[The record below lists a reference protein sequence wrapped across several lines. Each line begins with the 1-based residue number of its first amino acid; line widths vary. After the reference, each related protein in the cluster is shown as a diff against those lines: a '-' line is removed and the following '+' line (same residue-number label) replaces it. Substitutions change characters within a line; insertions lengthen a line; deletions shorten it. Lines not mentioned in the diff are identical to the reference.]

1 MSASRELPQLARP
14 RGREWSLRQQ
24 LFALFFV
31 FSLGPLV
38 VTNTW
43 GYLQS
48 RHYGTEGELHAAH
61 NIASLEA
68 AGVLHSVGEH
78 HHWIA
83 SIVADNNSLFS
94 LLRALNRPEGE
105 ARTAVALALR
115 QHLAEKAHEDAVVR
129 ELSIIAP
136 DGRLLGSSLGLP
148 SIPADLSESACFRR
162 GRQVAAIDG
171 VDFQGREPVLLVSAP
186 IRDEAGDFL
195 GVLCGQVR
203 FQMHLD
209 VARLE
214 TGRSMQTAV
223 FLLDYSG
230 RVIDEAHGEG
240 PSPPP
245 LLGRLLVR
253 DAPKTFG
260 AEPWQGRYRTTSEE
274 VLGAFAPIPE
284 LGWGV
289 LVEKPLAA
297 AMADFDLLKW
307 QAVAFGGLLAF
318 LVVAAILVVARRISQ
333 PMLALSEAASRA
345 TQGEF
350 DVTIPP
356 GGTVEVSNLARAFNT
371 LGLAVKESHSLLEER
386 IAARTRELQ
395 RSQEFSEKLLDSID
409 EPVVVVDRALTFVA
423 ANAAARRRYGA
434 DLVGRRYHEDLALQ
448 AEASIA
454 SCPVCVT
461 LETGRP
467 AADERTE
474 RIGQAEDVVSRQAFP
489 VLAEDGKVDAVIE
502 LRRVITDER
511 RLQAQMVHHEKMAAF
526 GLLAAGVA
534 HEVGNPLAAIQSQI
548 RMAEEAP
555 KPGRTEETLTVV
567 SREVERISRLLR
579 ELVSFARNQDEE
591 VALVAMDKVIDDV
604 VRLVCYDPRA
614 RKVAVEVEH
623 DPAAVVRAKEDHLVQ
638 VLLNLALNS
647 LDAMPG
653 GGTLRFEIAS
663 ADSAVVVRVRDTG
676 GGIPAGVRGH
686 IFEPFFTTKAR
697 GQGTGLGLFVTQG
710 LVRGMQ
716 GFLEVEN
723 SDKAGTAFR
732 LQFPAATWRSRAA
745 HV

>member
-78 HHWIA
+78 HQWMA
-83 SIVADNNSLFS
+83 SIVAGNNSLFS
-94 LLRALNRPEGE
+94 LLRALNRPAGE

-129 ELSIIAP
+129 ELSIIGP
-136 DGRLLGSSLGLP
+136 NGQLLGSSLGLP
-148 SIPADLSESACFRR
+148 SAHENLSESTCFRR

-240 PSPPP
+240 PPPL

-253 DAPKTFG
+253 DTGKAFG
-260 AEPWQGRYRTTSEE
+260 AEPWQGRYRTTGEE

-289 LVEKPLAA
+289 LVEKPVAA

-350 DVTIPP
+350 DVTVPP

-371 LGLAVKESHSLLEER
+371 LGFAIKESHSLLEER

-409 EPVVVVDRALTFVA
+409 QPVVVVDRALSFVA
-423 ANAAARRRYGA
+423 ANAAALRRYGA
-434 DLVGRRYHEDLALQ
+434 DLVGRRYHEDLAPP
-448 AEASIA
+448 AEASLVG
-454 SCPVCVT
+454 CPVCVT

-489 VLAEDGKVDAVIE
+489 VLAEDGTVDAVIE
-502 LRRVITDER
+502 LRRVVTDER

-548 RMAEEAP
+548 RLAEEAP
-555 KPGRTEETLTVV
+555 KPGRTEETLAVV

-638 VLLNLALNS
+638 VLLNLALNA

-663 ADSAVVVRVRDTG
+663 ADGAVTVRVRDTG
-676 GGIPAGVRGH
+676 GGISPGVRGR

-716 GFLEVEN
+716 GLLEVEN
-723 SDKAGTAFR
+723 TDKAGTAFR
-732 LQFPAATWRSRAA
+732 LRFPAATWRARAA

>member
-14 RGREWSLRQQ
+14 WGREWSLRQQ
-24 LFALFFV
+24 LFALFFI

-68 AGVLHSVGEH
+68 AGVLHSVAEH

-83 SIVADNNSLFS
+83 SIVAGNNSLFS
-94 LLRALNRPEGE
+94 LLRALNRPGGD
-105 ARTAVALALR
+105 ARTAVALALS
-115 QHLAEKAHEDAVVR
+115 QHLAEKAHENLVVR
-129 ELSIIAP
+129 ELFVITP
-136 DGRLLGSSLGLP
+136 KGQLLSSSLRESSVP
-148 SIPADLSESACFRR
+148 EDMSESVCFLR

-171 VDFQGREPVLLVSAP
+171 VDFQGNEPVLLVSAP

-214 TGRSMQTAV
+214 TGQSMRTSV
-223 FLLDYSG
+223 FLLDHSG
-230 RVIDEAHGEG
+230 RVIDEAHAAGLSA
-240 PSPPP
+240 PT
-245 LLGRLLVR
+245 LLGRLLER
-253 DAPKTFG
+253 DAERTFA
-260 AEPWQGRYRTTSEE
+260 AEPWQGRYRTTGEE
-274 VLGAFAPIPE
+274 VLGAWAPIPE

-289 LVEKPLAA
+289 LVEKPVEAA
-297 AMADFDLLKW
+297 LADFDLLKW

-333 PMLALSEAASRA
+333 PMLALSEAANRA
-345 TQGEF
+345 TQGGF
-350 DVTIPP
+350 DVTVPL

-371 LGLAVKESHSLLEER
+371 LGLAVKESHNLLEER

-409 EPVVVVDRALTFVA
+409 EPVLVVDRTLSFVA
-423 ANAAARRRYGA
+423 ANSAALRRYGA
-434 DLVGRRYHEDLALQ
+434 DLLGRRYHEDLSPP
-448 AEASIA
+448 AEASTA
-454 SCPVCVT
+454 LCPVCVT

-474 RIGQAEDVVSRQAFP
+474 RIGQEEDVVSRQAFP

-502 LRRVITDER
+502 LRRVITNER
-511 RLQAQMVHHEKMAAF
+511 RLQAQMVHHEKMSAF

-555 KPGRTEETLTVV
+555 KPGRTEETLAVV

-579 ELVSFARNQDEE
+579 ELVSFARNHDEE
-591 VALVAMDKVIDDV
+591 LALVSMDKVVDDV

-623 DPAAVVRAKEDHLVQ
+623 CPAAVVRAKEDHLVQ
-638 VLLNLALNS
+638 ILLNLALNA

-653 GGTLRFEIAS
+653 GGTLHFGVAN
-663 ADSAVVVRVRDTG
+663 ADGDVVVRVRDTG
-676 GGIPAGVRGH
+676 GGIPPGVHSR

-710 LVRGMQ
+710 LVKGMQ
-716 GFLEVEN
+716 GLLEVEN
-723 SDKAGTAFR
+723 TDTRGTVFR
-732 LQFPAATWRSRAA
+732 LHFPAATWQSRAS
-745 HV
+745 HG